1 LWGETEMFGGHVARS
16 ANITVY
22 PDTRLAAE
30 QPLGVEG
37 GWLSQVQAGLIT
49 DSRNHEIAPTQGVY
63 SEFSVRGSHPY
74 LGSDWSMWGFNAT
87 DRRYLSLGN
96 RDLVLALREAVD
108 LQRGEVPFFHQMV
121 MGGSQWVDIGGPL
134 AMRGLPIGR
143 YRGEWTL
150 YGDAELRWGVT
161 EFSTRRSNFR
171 LFLVSFVG
179 GARIIEPGEAD
190 CGVHVHAGGG
200 GGPRLLYNEVFMVRM
215 DLTAGREEYTDPST
229 PLGKTV
235 TDRGWVPGLYL
246 AFSAPY

>member
-1 LWGETEMFGGHVARS
+1 
-16 ANITVY
+16 
-22 PDTRLAAE
+22 
-30 QPLGVEG
+30 
-37 GWLSQVQAGLIT
+37 
-49 DSRNHEIAPTQGVY
+49 
-63 SEFSVRGSHPY
+63 
-74 LGSDWSMWGFNAT
+74 MWGFNAT